1 MEENNKKTIRE
12 IVEALN
18 VIDDALFRKMAE
30 DLEFC
35 EEVIST
41 ILEEEIRILE
51 VTEQKDILNLQ
62 GRSVIL
68 DALCIGKDGR
78 YFNIEVQKPDTDDH
92 QRRVRYN
99 GSCITGNFTGKGSK
113 FLEVPDVVII
123 FISRFD
129 VFGQGKTTYHIDRV
143 IRETGSVAENGFT
156 EIYVNA
162 AVDDGSRIAK
172 LMEIFT
178 DLESYDYEQ
187 FPKTSQTKA
196 RYKKGEGGTEVMC
209 ELVEDYAK
217 DYAKEYA
224 KEETLRADKAETRA
238 DEAEKENARETV
250 NVVEN
255 CSRNLSVT
263 LEEACRILGMEKEK
277 YDKAKA
283 SL

>member
-35 EEVIST
+35 EE
-41 ILEEEIRILE
+41 
-51 VTEQKDILNLQ
+51 
-62 GRSVIL
+62 
-68 DALCIGKDGR
+68 
-78 YFNIEVQKPDTDDH
+78 
-92 QRRVRYN
+92 
-99 GSCITGNFTGKGSK
+99 
-113 FLEVPDVVII
+113 VII

-224 KEETLRADKAETRA
+224 EEYAKEETLRADKAETRA

>member
-162 AVDDGSRIAK
+162 AVDDGSRVAK

-178 DLESYDYEQ
+178 KLESYDYEQ
-187 FPKTSQTKA
+187 FPKTSRTKA
-196 RYKKGEGGTEVMC
+196 RYKKGEEGTDVMC
-209 ELVEDYAK
+209 ELVE

-224 KEETLRADKAETRA
+224 KEETLRAD
-238 DEAEKENARETV
+238 EAEKEKARETV
-250 NVVEN
+250 NHVEN
-255 CSRNLSVT
+255 CSRNLKVT